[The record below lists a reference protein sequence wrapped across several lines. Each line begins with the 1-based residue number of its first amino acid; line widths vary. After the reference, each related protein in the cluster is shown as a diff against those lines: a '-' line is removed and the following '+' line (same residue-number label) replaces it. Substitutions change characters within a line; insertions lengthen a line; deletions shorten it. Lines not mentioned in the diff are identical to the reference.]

1 MRLGRMGWPEGHHIA
16 DRWGS
21 GPTHVLLAKILK
33 VFWLPNA
40 HNSPSSPFRE
50 LCVALIEQVIG
61 LASQPLSSSLH
72 DQAAARPRQ
81 VQRDFGKP
89 LPKHCCCVL
98 GSECVFALR
107 EGAQVDLQ
115 IGFANRSVFYPNRV
129 IFYPNIPAHLN
140 IYKSILQMALHA

>member
-1 MRLGRMGWPEGHHIA
+1 MRLGRMGWAEGHHIA

-40 HNSPSSPFRE
+40 HNSPSSPFLE
-50 LCVALIEQVIG
+50 LCGALIEQVIG

-107 EGAQVDLQ
+107 GGPRLICKSVLQMGLFFIQ
-115 IGFANRSVFYPNRV
+115 IGSFFIQISP
-129 IFYPNIPAHLN
+129 HT
-140 IYKSILQMALHA
+140 

>member
-1 MRLGRMGWPEGHHIA
+1 MILGRMGWAEGHHIA

-21 GPTHVLLAKILK
+21 GPTHVLLEKILK
-33 VFWLPNA
+33 VFWLANA

-81 VQRDFGKP
+81 VRRDFGKP
-89 LPKHCCCVL
+89 PPKRCCCGL
-98 GSECVFALR
+98 GSECVFELR
-107 EGAQVDLQ
+107 GAQVDLQ
-115 IGFANRSVFYPNRV
+115 IGVANKSVFHSNRSACYPHV
-129 IFYPNIPAHLN
+129 PAHLN
-140 IYKSILQMALHA
+140 ICKFILQMSPHT

>member
-1 MRLGRMGWPEGHHIA
+1 MRLGRMGWAEGHHIA

-81 VQRDFGKP
+81 VQRDFRKP

-98 GSECVFALR
+98 GSECVFALGGG
-107 EGAQVDLQ
+107 GAQVDLQ
-115 IGFANRSVFYPNRV
+115 IGFANRSVFFFVQLGSFFIQISP
-129 IFYPNIPAHLN
+129 HT
-140 IYKSILQMALHA
+140 